1 MLRPAHHLDR
11 TSHQQM
17 TAETAASAVRVSTG
31 AGGVNPGQDITQPPA
46 ADGANGTDASTTPSG
61 TVIPATPGQNGDH
74 RAAGGLA
81 GAAFVPPNNDWLP
94 GVPGNVGDVGGAGA
108 QGATGAA
115 GLAG

>member
-1 MLRPAHHLDR
+1 
-11 TSHQQM
+11 M

-31 AGGVNPGQDITQPPA
+31 AGGVNPGQDITQRPA

-94 GVPGNVGDVGGAGA
+94 RVPGNVGVVGGAGA